1 MVLDKN
7 PTQHD
12 RPDMRL
18 VLTAMEWKDLHQ
30 RVYQMMTQWANRQNR
45 NHLAMAWRTAVRDGL
60 TENSTWQE
68 AQRLLLTDTFME
80 YSCYLTACQDLTQS
94 VRIYVDPEIYVLSY
108 QYTEQQGI
116 NYTCMPTI
124 STENTPKTSKNLS
137 KPQPVIVT
145 I

>member
-1 MVLDKN
+1 
-7 PTQHD
+7 
-12 RPDMRL
+12 
-18 VLTAMEWKDLHQ
+18 MEWKDLHQ

>member
-1 MVLDKN
+1 
-7 PTQHD
+7 
-12 RPDMRL
+12 
-18 VLTAMEWKDLHQ
+18 MEWKDLHQ

-45 NHLAMAWRTAVRDGL
+45 NHLAMAWRTEVRDGL

-108 QYTEQQGI
+108 
-116 NYTCMPTI
+116 
-124 STENTPKTSKNLS
+124 
-137 KPQPVIVT
+137 
-145 I
+145 